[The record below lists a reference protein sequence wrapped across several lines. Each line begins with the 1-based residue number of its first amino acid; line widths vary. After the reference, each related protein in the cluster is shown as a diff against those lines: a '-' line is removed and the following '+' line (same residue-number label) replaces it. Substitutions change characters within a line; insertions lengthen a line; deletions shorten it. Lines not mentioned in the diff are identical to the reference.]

1 MSENRDFILQN
12 NYIYVILVRLTVA
25 IFGGFMNYT
34 LEKLEKSQVKFTIE
48 INEAEVE
55 SAIQEAYNKNKSKY
69 KLEGFRPGKVPRK
82 VLEAEFG
89 KDVFLND
96 ALDIIL
102 PKYFEEALDK
112 EPTVEPVSRPEADI
126 LDVSPASV
134 KFAVTITVQP
144 EVKLGKY
151 KGIKVAKEKVEV
163 TDDQVQAELLLAQD
177 KAARIVEIEKVRKAK
192 KGDICN
198 IDFEGAVDG
207 VKFEGGAGKDYDLEL
222 GSKTFIP
229 GFEEGV
235 AGMKKG
241 ETKDITVTFPKEYA
255 DNLAGKEAVFTVT
268 LNAIKVK
275 ELPELNDDFAKDVS
289 EFDTLDAYKEDIKA
303 GLVKQAEERAEI
315 NEENKRVEAIVKNA
329 EVEVP
334 ECMVADE
341 VDEMIKEFEYR
352 LMYQGMKL
360 DDYLK
365 FSGITREKMAED
377 YREAAERNVKIRLV
391 LEAVIKAENIL
402 PDEESVNK
410 KIEEMAKGQDKSV
423 EEYKKTMDPR
433 YLTYLLNQSL
443 TDALM
448 AKLKELNPAK

>member
-1 MSENRDFILQN
+1 MTKNDKKNISESGILYCKN
-12 NYIYVILVRLTVA
+12 FLYMLYYYTLTLVL
-25 IFGGFMNYT
+25 FGGFMNYT

-55 SAIQEAYNKNKSKY
+55 AAIQEAYNKNKSHY

-102 PKYFEEALDK
+102 PKYFEEALEK
-112 EPTVEPVSRPEADI
+112 ETSVEPVSRPEADI
-126 LDVSPASV
+126 LEASDKAV

-151 KGIKVAKEKVEV
+151 KGVKVAKEKFEV

-177 KAARIVEIEKVRKAK
+177 KAARVVEIEKDRKAK

-198 IDFEGAVDG
+198 IDFEGSVGG
-207 VKFEGGAGKDYDLEL
+207 VKFDGGAGKDYDLEL

-235 AGMKKG
+235 VGMKKG
-241 ETKDITVTFPKEYA
+241 ETKDITVTFPKEYSE
-255 DNLAGKEAVFTVT
+255 DLAGKEAVFKVT

-289 EFDTLDAYKEDIKA
+289 EFDTLDAYKADIKA
-303 GLVKQAEERAEI
+303 GLEKQAEERAEI
-315 NEENKRVEAIVKNA
+315 AEEN
-329 EVEVP
+329 
-334 ECMVADE
+334 
-341 VDEMIKEFEYR
+341 IKEFEYR
-352 LMYQGMKL
+352 LLYQGMKL
-360 DDYLK
+360 DDYRRY
-365 FSGITREKMAED
+365 SGITREKMAED
-377 YREAAERNVKIRLV
+377 YRETAERNVRIRLV
-391 LEAVIKAENIL
+391 LEAIIKAENVL
-402 PDEESVNK
+402 PDEEAVNK
-410 KIEEMAKGQDKSV
+410 KIEDMAKGQNKTVD
-423 EEYKKTMDPR
+423 EYKKDMDPR